1 LQREITLSFYRS
13 QARLA
18 QAQLASPDESEL
30 RISCSPVMNPRNRS
44 KGGKAVVPGPGGPA
58 FILRA
63 LGHKNYRLFF
73 SGQSISLVGTWMTR
87 IATSW
92 LVYRL
97 TGSALL
103 LGVVG
108 FAGQIPS
115 FILAPFAGVL
125 VDRWNRHRLLVATQ
139 ALALLQSL
147 GMAVL
152 ALSGRIKIWHII
164 LLSIFQ
170 GLINAF
176 DMPAR
181 QAFVVEMVEKRE
193 DLANAIA
200 LNSSMVNAARLLGP
214 SLGGV
219 IIAAVGEGWCFLL
232 DAISYLA
239 VIGSLMAMTITPR
252 MVTATR
258 DANIF
263 QQLQEGWRYASRF
276 APIRDVLLLLSLVS
290 LVGMPYTVLMP
301 VFANDILRGG
311 PSTLGLLMAAS
322 GVGALIGALFLAA
335 RKTVL
340 GLGKF
345 IPLMAGAFG
354 AGLIVFSFSRRLW
367 LSLLLMVV
375 TGLGFMVQMAA
386 SNTVLQTIVEE
397 DKRGRVMSF
406 YTMAFMGTAPF
417 GSLLAG
423 SAAQRIGAP
432 HTLLIG
438 GVGCILGAL
447 WFATSLPALRR
458 DVRPIYVKIGILP
471 EMAAGI
477 QHTSELSVP
486 PEG

>member
-1 LQREITLSFYRS
+1 
-13 QARLA
+13 
-18 QAQLASPDESEL
+18 
-30 RISCSPVMNPRNRS
+30 
-44 KGGKAVVPGPGGPA
+44 
-58 FILRA
+58 
-63 LGHKNYRLFF
+63 
-73 SGQSISLVGTWMTR
+73 MTR

-103 LGVVG
+103 LGAVG

-115 FILAPFAGVL
+115 FLLAPFAGVL
-125 VDRWNRHRLLVATQ
+125 VDRWNRHRLLIATQ
-139 ALALLQSL
+139 VLAMLQSL
-147 GMAVL
+147 GL
-152 ALSGRIKIWHII
+152 AILTLTGIVQVWHVI
-164 LLSIFQ
+164 LLSVFQ

-193 DLANAIA
+193 DLPNAIA

-214 SLGGV
+214 SIGGV
-219 IIAAVGEGWCFLL
+219 IIAAVGEGWCFML
-232 DAISYLA
+232 DSISYLA
-239 VIGSLMAMTITPR
+239 VIASLLAMKLTPR
-252 MVTATR
+252 LTKHLREARML
-258 DANIF
+258 
-263 QQLQEGWRYASRF
+263 QQLREGWKYASGF
-276 APIRDVLLLLSLVS
+276 APIRKVLLLLALVS

-301 VFANDILRGG
+301 VFANEILHGG
-311 PSTLGLLMAAS
+311 PNTLGLLMAAS
-322 GVGALIGALFLAA
+322 GLGALSGALLLAA
-335 RKTVL
+335 RKSVL
-340 GLGKF
+340 GLGKY

-354 AGLIVFSFSRRLW
+354 AGLIAFSFSRVLW

-386 SNTVLQTIVEE
+386 SNTVLQTIVDE

-423 SAAQRIGAP
+423 SVADKIGAP
-432 HTLLIG
+432 YTLLFG
-438 GVGCILGAL
+438 GLGCILGAL

-471 EMAAGI
+471 EMAAGL
-477 QHTSELSVP
+477 QNTSELSVP
-486 PEG
+486 PET